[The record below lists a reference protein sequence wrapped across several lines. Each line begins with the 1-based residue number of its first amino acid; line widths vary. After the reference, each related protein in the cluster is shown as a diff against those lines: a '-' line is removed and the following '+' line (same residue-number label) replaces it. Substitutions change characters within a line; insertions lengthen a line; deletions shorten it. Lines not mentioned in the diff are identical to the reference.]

1 MKRMLLAFSLLCS
14 FQLIAD
20 DAISIRP
27 FVTDGCSTFPDGTLA
42 DRQRWQD
49 CCIAHDLAYWA
60 GGTREDRK
68 AVDEAF
74 AQCIAEHSDIR
85 LSEAMR
91 IGVRF
96 GGSPIFPTSYRW
108 GYGWPFWRGYA
119 PLTEQEKQQI
129 IDAID
134 RMPPDALE
142 VRNEWQLLDF
152 SGWKKPQIK

>member
-1 MKRMLLAFSLLCS
+1 MCS
-14 FQLIAD
+14 
-20 DAISIRP
+20 S
-27 FVTDGCSTFPDGTLA
+27 
-42 DRQRWQD
+42 
-49 CCIAHDLAYWA
+49 DL
-60 GGTREDRK
+60 
-68 AVDEAF
+68 
-74 AQCIAEHSDIR
+74 SDIR

-152 SGWKKPQIK
+152 SGWKKPPIK